1 MYADDLCILFDNN
14 QIKYI
19 DNNDKKN
26 NNTIEF
32 IIYYIYQLKKF
43 K

>member
-1 MYADDLCILFDNN
+1 MYADGLCILFDNN

-26 NNTIEF
+26 NNTT
-32 IIYYIYQLKKF
+32 
-43 K
+43 